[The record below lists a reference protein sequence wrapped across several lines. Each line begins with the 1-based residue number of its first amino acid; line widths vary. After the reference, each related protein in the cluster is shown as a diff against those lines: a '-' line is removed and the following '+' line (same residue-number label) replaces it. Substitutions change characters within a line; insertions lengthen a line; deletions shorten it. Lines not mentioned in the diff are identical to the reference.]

1 MNEYRYP
8 SLGGFRLAS
17 SLAVALDHLTG
28 TLRTAFARFS
38 AHAQRK
44 RAAILRSRISLH
56 PSSKIIDLGGN
67 DGGQIARLFPEWKN
81 VTICDL
87 SEAALVKARARGFDT
102 IQADATGGVPV
113 PDNHFDFCFC
123 SSVIE
128 HVTGPKAE
136 MRSMT
141 DGHAFKQEAIANQL
155 AFAAEIRRIA
165 KSYFVQTP
173 HPLFPIES
181 HTWLPGVILL
191 LPRARLL
198 ALVRFT
204 NRFWPK
210 KAAPDWHLLTA
221 KDMARMFPD
230 AEIVIE
236 RFCGLP
242 KSIIA
247 MKEPA
252 PPDGSFVSKSPAETV
267 A

>member
-1 MNEYRYP
+1 MIDRRY
-8 SLGGFRLAS
+8 S
-17 SLAVALDHLTG
+17 SLEELRPASTFAIMRDHLIKMS
-28 TLRTAFARFS
+28 RKAFERFS
-38 AHAQRK
+38 ARSQQK
-44 RAAILRSRISLH
+44 RAAILTSRIDLC
-56 PSSKIIDLGGN
+56 PSTKIIDLGGN
-67 DGGQIARLFPEWKN
+67 DGGQVARLFPEWTN

-87 SEAALVKARARGFDT
+87 SEAALAKARARGFDT

-128 HVTGPKAE
+128 HVTGPKSE

-141 DGHAFKQEAIANQL
+141 EGVAFKRTAAANQL

-181 HTWLPGVILL
+181 HTWLPAIVLL

-198 ALVRFT
+198 ALVKFT

-210 KAAPDWHLLTA
+210 KAAPDWNLLSA
-221 KDMARMFPD
+221 KDMARLFPD

-236 RFCGLP
+236 RFGGLP

-247 MKEPA
+247 VKRPVYPSEKTI
-252 PPDGSFVSKSPAETV
+252 V
-267 A
+267 

>member
-1 MNEYRYP
+1 MNDLQHSRLE
-8 SLGGFRLAS
+8 SFRLP
-17 SLAVALDHLTG
+17 
-28 TLRTAFARFS
+28 LRFMLRKAFTRFS
-38 AHAQRK
+38 ARAQRK
-44 RAAILRSRISLH
+44 RAAILTSRIDLP
-56 PSSKIIDLGGN
+56 PSAKIIDLGGN
-67 DGGQIARLFPEWKN
+67 DGGQIARQFPRWKN
-81 VTICDL
+81 VVICDL
-87 SEAALVKARARGFDT
+87 SEEALAKARARGFDT
-102 IQADATGGVPV
+102 IQADATSRVPV
-113 PDNHFDFCFC
+113 PDRHFDFCFC

-141 DGHAFKQEAIANQL
+141 DGAAFKRTAIANQL
-155 AFAAEIRRIA
+155 AFAAEIRRIS

-181 HTWLPGVILL
+181 HTWLPSAILL
-191 LPRARLL
+191 LPRATML
-198 ALVRFT
+198 AVVRFT

-210 KAAPDWHLLTA
+210 KASPDWNLLTV

-247 MKEPA
+247 LSRLASEQPRSA
-252 PPDGSFVSKSPAETV
+252 PEHP
-267 A
+267 